1 MLGKQ
6 GEVRSII
13 VIAVWFWL
21 VWLLAD
27 SFVRPANAAVEKD
40 LRIALVVGN
49 SRYKDAPLKNP
60 ANDARLMAKNLRKFG
75 FQVLE
80 RVDMDQKG
88 MKRAI
93 QEFGDRLERAGAEA
107 VGLFYYAGH
116 GVQVH
121 GRNYLI
127 PVGATI
133 QREGDVDI
141 EAVTADSVLSYMEF
155 ARNRLNIVI
164 LDACRNNPYARSFR
178 SVTRGLARMDAPRGT
193 LIAYATAPGKV
204 AMDGKGANSPYTE
217 ALVKAMEA
225 ADVPVEQMFKKV
237 RLTVMAET
245 NDIQV
250 PWEASSLTGNF
261 YFNRPAFTAVVAGK
275 TQPKAEATPAAPG
288 QSVEMLFWQSIQD
301 SKDRADFEG
310 YLRKYPDGEFTIL
323 AKNRLAAF
331 EFARKKF
338 GEEKKSPSMLPT
350 RDRSGVLLFGI
361 RSRDYLAEF
370 GSNDGLRARLVNFV
384 RSLQAEGAGVQ
395 NTPVIL
401 PDAQEQD
408 ISALSATARRL
419 GADSFLYLALKKA
432 NRIFFNFVEVELS
445 CFDVSGK
452 LHWQEITTEG
462 ASFTFDLGKGLSEAL
477 KNLQEELNRSQRI
490 GGACLVG

>member
-6 GEVRSII
+6 GVVRSI
-13 VIAVWFWL
+13 VAIAVWFWL

-27 SFVRPANAAVEKD
+27 SFVRSANAAVVKD
-40 LRIALVVGN
+40 LRIALVIGN

-60 ANDARLMAKNLRKFG
+60 ANDARLMAKSLRRLG

-80 RVDMDQKG
+80 RVDVDQKG

-141 EAVTADSVLSYMEF
+141 EALTAGSVLSYMEF

-178 SVTRGLARMDAPRGT
+178 SATRGLARMDAPRGT

-217 ALVKAMEA
+217 ALVKAMEV
-225 ADVPVEQMFKKV
+225 ADVPVELMFKEV

-245 NDIQV
+245 NDFQV
-250 PWEASSLTGNF
+250 PWT
-261 YFNRPAFTAVVAGK
+261 
-275 TQPKAEATPAAPG
+275 
-288 QSVEMLFWQSIQD
+288 
-301 SKDRADFEG
+301 
-310 YLRKYPDGEFTIL
+310 
-323 AKNRLAAF
+323 
-331 EFARKKF
+331 
-338 GEEKKSPSMLPT
+338 
-350 RDRSGVLLFGI
+350 
-361 RSRDYLAEF
+361 
-370 GSNDGLRARLVNFV
+370 
-384 RSLQAEGAGVQ
+384 
-395 NTPVIL
+395 
-401 PDAQEQD
+401 
-408 ISALSATARRL
+408 
-419 GADSFLYLALKKA
+419 
-432 NRIFFNFVEVELS
+432 
-445 CFDVSGK
+445 
-452 LHWQEITTEG
+452 
-462 ASFTFDLGKGLSEAL
+462 
-477 KNLQEELNRSQRI
+477 
-490 GGACLVG
+490 